1 MITLTRLKGQTFLL
15 NVAMIEQVEAFPD
28 TTVTLSNGKK
38 IVVQESMEDVS
49 QRITA
54 FYRRIGLIGL
64 SAKEGDQ

>member
-1 MITLTRLKGQTFLL
+1 MISLTRLKGETFLL

-38 IVVQESMEDVS
+38 IVVQESIEDVR
-49 QRITA
+49 QLTTA

-64 SAKEGDQ
+64 SAKEGDD

>member
-1 MITLTRLKGQTFLL
+1 M

-38 IVVQESMEDVS
+38 IVVQESIEDVR
-49 QRITA
+49 QLTTA

-64 SAKEGDQ
+64 SAKEGDD